1 MSISVSVVVSGGSSV
16 WWEQADSGQAPTVF
30 HSYNLKYFA
39 ERRRLLLIKPKR
51 KLRTSQQSRQR
62 LQKSHNK
69 GNHNTY

>member
-16 WWEQADSGQAPTVF
+16 WWEQADSGQAPTVV
-30 HSYNLKYFA
+30 HSLQSQVL
-39 ERRRLLLIKPKR
+39 RGVGLLLIKPKR